1 MRDTLYNHDQ
11 VVTRPKSL
19 IVGLS
24 HHLVM
29 VYSTQL
35 LTVLGVILA
44 NDFPT
49 KYPGYLAQVQTL
61 LQSQDPKTVF
71 IGLLALKETTR
82 VYKYRNLV
90 VQASARFGSVVFVT
104 LTLLIELQ

>member
-1 MRDTLYNHDQ
+1 MIGTKTLTPD
-11 VVTRPKSL
+11 P
-19 IVGLS
+19 S
-24 HHLVM
+24 HGN

-82 VYKYRNLV
+82 VYK
-90 VQASARFGSVVFVT
+90 
-104 LTLLIELQ
+104 